1 LLSGPAVDR
10 IKRGSFNVMTIRTL
24 WRTGLIAAGAAMLA
38 TAAQAQTKLTVYT
51 ALESD
56 QLKAYKEAF
65 EKDVKDVDLV
75 FVRDSTGVITAKLLA
90 EKNNPRADIVWGVSA
105 SSLALLANEGMLEAY
120 APAGVAK
127 VTPKFKDSKNPPTW
141 VGMDVYSSA
150 ICFNTVEAG
159 KKSLKA
165 PTSWKDLT
173 NPSYK
178 GQIAMPNPASSGTG
192 FLMVSAWLQMMG
204 EDAGWKYMDAL
215 HNNIA
220 AYTHSGSKPCRQA
233 GAGEY
238 AVGLSFDFRASDVK
252 KKGAPIE
259 IIWPSEG
266 LGWDVEAT
274 GIIKGTKNMAAAKK
288 LADWSVT
295 PAAMK
300 MYSANFAILALPG
313 QAQPLPHLPNDL
325 ETKLAKVDFDWMAKN
340 RERILAEWTKR
351 YDSKSE
357 PK

>member
-1 LLSGPAVDR
+1 
-10 IKRGSFNVMTIRTL
+10 MTVRNFWSASL
-24 WRTGLIAAGAAMLA
+24 VAGAAAMFALG
-38 TAAQAQTKLTVYT
+38 AQAQTKLTVYT

-65 EKDVKDVDLV
+65 EKDVKGIELV

-120 APAGVAK
+120 APAGSDK
-127 VTPKFKDSKNPPTW
+127 VTAKFKDSKNPPSW

-165 PTSWKDLT
+165 PASWKDLT
-173 NPSYK
+173 DPAYR

-192 FLMVSAWLQMMG
+192 FLMVAAWLQQMG

-215 HNNIA
+215 HANIA
-220 AYTHSGSKPCRQA
+220 SYTHSGSKPCRQA

-252 KKGAPIE
+252 KKGAPID

-274 GIIKGTKNMAAAKK
+274 AIIKSRAAETMAAAKK

-295 PAAMK
+295 PNAMK
-300 MYSANFAILALPG
+300 QYSANFAILAVPG

-351 YDSKSE
+351 YDAKSE

>member
-1 LLSGPAVDR
+1 MR
-10 IKRGSFNVMTIRTL
+10 IPGSVQM
-24 WRTGLIAAGAAMLA
+24 IAASAMLA
-38 TAAQAQTKLTVYT
+38 LSMSAAAQKTTLLVYT
-51 ALESD
+51 ALETD
-56 QLKAYKEAF
+56 QLKAYQEGFNKVEPNV
-65 EKDVKDVDLV
+65 ELKW
-75 FVRDSTGVITAKLLA
+75 VRDSTGVITAKLLA

-105 SSLALLANEGMLEAY
+105 SSLALLGNEGMLEAY
-120 APAGVAK
+120 APAGADK
-127 VTPKFKDSKNPPTW
+127 VTAKFKDSKSPPSW
-141 VGMDVYSSA
+141 VGMDVYSSV

-165 PTSWKDLT
+165 PASWKDLT
-173 NPSYK
+173 NPTYR
-178 GQIAMPNPASSGTG
+178 GQITMPNPASSGTG
-192 FLMVSAWLQMMG
+192 FLMVAAWLQQMG

-215 HNNIA
+215 HANIA

-238 AVGLSFDFRASDVK
+238 AVGLSFDFRGSDVK
-252 KKGAPIE
+252 KKGAPVDL
-259 IIWPSEG
+259 IWPSEG

-274 GIIKGTKNMAAAKK
+274 AIIKGNKNMDAAKK

-300 MYSANFAILALPG
+300 MYSANFAILAVPG

-325 ETKLAKVDFDWMAKN
+325 ETKLAKADFDWKAKN
-340 RERILAEWTKR
+340 RERILAEWSKR

>member
-1 LLSGPAVDR
+1 MTLNNFWRAGLLA
-10 IKRGSFNVMTIRTL
+10 
-24 WRTGLIAAGAAMLA
+24 AAGAVLA

-65 EKDVKDVDLV
+65 EKDVKGIELV

-105 SSLALLANEGMLEAY
+105 SSLALLGNEGMLEPY
-120 APAGVAK
+120 APAGADK
-127 VTPKFKDSKNPPTW
+127 VTAKFKDSKNPPNW
-141 VGMDVYSSA
+141 VGMDVYSSV

-165 PTSWKDLT
+165 PTAWKDLT
-173 NPSYK
+173 NPMYR
-178 GQIAMPNPASSGTG
+178 GQITMPNPASSGTG

-215 HNNIA
+215 HANIA
-220 AYTHSGSKPCRQA
+220 SYTHSGSKPCRQA

-238 AVGLSFDFRASDVK
+238 AVGLSFDFRGSDVK
-252 KKGAPIE
+252 KKGAPVDL
-259 IIWPSEG
+259 IWPSEG

-274 GIIKGTKNMAAAKK
+274 AIIKSRATETMAAAKK

-300 MYSANFAILALPG
+300 MYSANFAILAVPG

-340 RERILAEWTKR
+340 RERILAEWSKR

>member
-1 LLSGPAVDR
+1 MTFNTFWRVGLLA
-10 IKRGSFNVMTIRTL
+10 
-24 WRTGLIAAGAAMLA
+24 AAGAVLA

-65 EKDVKDVDLV
+65 EKDVKDIELV

-105 SSLALLANEGMLEAY
+105 SSLALLANEGMIEAY
-120 APAGVAK
+120 APAGSDK
-127 VTPKFKDSKNPPTW
+127 VTAKFKDAKNPPNW

-150 ICFNTVEAG
+150 ICFNTAEAA

-165 PTSWKDLT
+165 PASWKDLT
-173 NPSYK
+173 DPSYR

-192 FLMVSAWLQMMG
+192 FLMVAAWLQMMG

-215 HNNIA
+215 HANIA
-220 AYTHSGSKPCRQA
+220 SYTHSGSKPCRQA

-252 KKGAPIE
+252 KKGAPID

-274 GIIKGTKNMAAAKK
+274 TIIKGSKNMAAAKK

-295 PAAMK
+295 PNAMK
-300 MYSANFAILALPG
+300 QYSANFAILALPG

-340 RERILAEWTKR
+340 RERILAEWSKR
-351 YDSKSE
+351 YDAKSE